1 MHIIVHEKSYEDLLL
16 MNDDISIH
24 QHHLHFLSTEICTS
38 VNNVNLEF
46 MWNCFSFKPILY
58 ELRKENF
65 QQRDRLDTG
74 LTIFHSVEVY

>member
-24 QHHLHFLSTEICTS
+24 QHHLHFLATEIFTS
-38 VNNVNLEF
+38 VNNVNLEL

-58 ELRKENF
+58 ELRKGNF
-65 QQRDRLDTG
+65 QKRDRLDTG
-74 LTIFHSVEVY
+74 